1 MNNPVEKA
9 NYSGIVGTTASS
21 GMPNHLF
28 GGTFV
33 GGSAFIVDLPR
44 SHLGLPPMVTSQAT
58 KEEADAV
65 RWQWLADKLASLEL
79 NAEKVDAKLAAAEA
93 KVGLWQFACVILGI
107 LLTALAVNVFVR

>member
-28 GGTFV
+28 G
-33 GGSAFIVDLPR
+33 SRQDLYF

-79 NAEKVDAKLAAAEA
+79 NAEKVDVKLAAAEA
-93 KVGLWQFACVILGI
+93 KVGLWQFACVILGV